1 MILISNFW
9 NLACVKFH
17 QVNARALSLAI
28 VMLTFVTNASA
39 QKDASAFADAID
51 DASSQLEGTF
61 EAVAN
66 LCLIVG
72 SLVGLVGGVQIYIKW
87 NNGDQDVT
95 KRIVGWGGACLFLVA
110 TGSIL
115 KVLFL

>member
-1 MILISNFW
+1 MILIRNFR

-28 VMLTFVTNASA
+28 VMLTFVTNAFA
-39 QKDASAFADAID
+39 QKDASAFAGAID
-51 DASSQLEGTF
+51 EASSQLEGTF
-61 EAVAN
+61 ESVAN

-72 SLVGLVGGVQIYIKW
+72 SLVGGAQIYIKW

>member
-1 MILISNFW
+1 MCLYILRTEHLKI
-9 NLACVKFH
+9 
-17 QVNARALSLAI
+17 
-28 VMLTFVTNASA
+28 
-39 QKDASAFADAID
+39 SAFAGAID
-51 DASSQLEGTF
+51 EASSQLEGTF
-61 EAVAN
+61 ESVAN

-72 SLVGLVGGVQIYIKW
+72 SLVGLVGGAQIYIKW

>member
-1 MILISNFW
+1 MRQLLQVQLMKQVH
-9 NLACVKFH
+9 NLK
-17 QVNARALSLAI
+17 ALS
-28 VMLTFVTNASA
+28 
-39 QKDASAFADAID
+39 
-51 DASSQLEGTF
+51 
-61 EAVAN
+61 
-66 LCLIVG
+66 IVG
-72 SLVGLVGGVQIYIKW
+72 SLVGLVGGAQIYIKW

>member
-1 MILISNFW
+1 MILISNFR

-17 QVNARALSLAI
+17 QVNARALSLA
-28 VMLTFVTNASA
+28 FVTNAFA
-39 QKDASAFADAID
+39 QKDASAFAGAID
-51 DASSQLEGTF
+51 EASSQLEGTF
-61 EAVAN
+61 ESVAN

-72 SLVGLVGGVQIYIKW
+72 SLVGLVGGAQIYIKW